1 MKAHVLSERPE
12 LGPEAFKVVVTAF
25 DKAWE
30 DVEFK
35 FTTKQAKDE
44 ARENLANAILS
55 IASDESHDAQELR
68 NFGMRALMLKYA
80 WLADD

>member
-1 MKAHVLSERPE
+1 MKTHEVIDRSSF
-12 LGPEAFKVVVTAF
+12 GPEALKVVGTAF

-35 FTTKQAKDE
+35 FTTPQAKEE
-44 ARENLANAILS
+44 ARTHLANAILS
-55 IASDESHDAQELR
+55 IATDDSHDAQELR
-68 NFGMRALMLKYA
+68 NFGIKSLLLKYS

>member
-1 MKAHVLSERPE
+1 MSIHEIIDRPSF
-12 LGPEAFKVVVTAF
+12 GPEALQVVGAAF

-35 FTTKQAKDE
+35 FTTQQAKDE
-44 ARENLANAILS
+44 ARTDLANAILS
-55 IASDESHDAQELR
+55 VATDDSHDAQELR
-68 NFGMRALMLKYA
+68 NFGLKSLLLKYS